1 MFTAT
6 QAARAAAWTAPRT
19 HRSSS
24 RDAVRASARVCHASA
39 PSSRPSA
46 RSFRW
51 ERRHDGFAPD
61 APAIGRG
68 DAVVARAGPGGAGPG
83 GDLYALLNV
92 PPTATKTEIKAAYKK
107 AALKFHPDVNKAPD
121 AAERFNEVKQAYQTL
136 SDEDSRRRYD
146 ALRGGGFGGFGG
158 FGNTEN
164 KGRSRETSRERS
176 PGGARRRS
184 SSSSRGTREEDEP
197 FYGFSD
203 FWSDMEKEFAEFE
216 KKRPDLGRP
225 RTLWEELEA
234 LGEELVDFLEE
245 SAPEATTT
253 STDPDPFGA
262 ERRTTSSSSSGS
274 ARRKDGTASASYASS
289 SSRTA
294 SSSASSATARSKA
307 PPPKRES
314 VDEMLEKLKRDM
326 GMK

>member
-1 MFTAT
+1 
-6 QAARAAAWTAPRT
+6 
-19 HRSSS
+19 
-24 RDAVRASARVCHASA
+24 
-39 PSSRPSA
+39 
-46 RSFRW
+46 
-51 ERRHDGFAPD
+51 
-61 APAIGRG
+61 
-68 DAVVARAGPGGAGPG
+68 VVARAGPGGAGG

-92 PPTATKTEIKAAYKK
+92 PSTATKKEIKAAYKK

-136 SDEDSRRRYD
+136 ADEDSRRRYD
-146 ALRGGGFGGFGG
+146 ALRNGGFGGWK
-158 FGNTEN
+158 GNA
-164 KGRSRETSRERS
+164 SRRDT
-176 PGGARRRS
+176 
-184 SSSSRGTREEDEP
+184 SSSRSSRASRPSSSAAGGEAFGARTEDEP

-253 STDPDPFGA
+253 STDPFGA

>member
-1 MFTAT
+1 MFAAT
-6 QAARAAAWTAPRT
+6 QGARAAAWTAPRT
-19 HRSSS
+19 LPSSS
-24 RDAVRASARVCHASA
+24 RDAGANARVHASA
-39 PSSRPSA
+39 SARPSA
-46 RSFRW
+46 RSLRP
-51 ERRHDGFAPD
+51 RRGAGFVPA
-61 APAIGRG
+61 APAGRG
-68 DAVVARAGPGGAGPG
+68 AVVARAGPGGAGG

-92 PPTATKTEIKAAYKK
+92 PPTATKKEIKAAYKK

-136 SDEDSRRRYD
+136 ADEDSRRRYD
-146 ALRGGGFGGFGG
+146 ALRNGGFGGWK
-158 FGNTEN
+158 GNT
-164 KGRSRETSRERS
+164 SRRDT
-176 PGGARRRS
+176 
-184 SSSSRGTREEDEP
+184 SSSRSSRASRPSSSAAGGEAFGARTEDEP

-203 FWSDMEKEFAEFE
+203 FWSDMEKEFEAFE
-216 KKRPDLGRP
+216 KKRPDPGRP

-253 STDPDPFGA
+253 STDPFGA

>member
-1 MFTAT
+1 MFAAT
-6 QAARAAAWTAPRT
+6 RGARAAAWTAPRT
-19 HRSSS
+19 LPSSS
-24 RDAVRASARVCHASA
+24 RDAGANARVHASA
-39 PSSRPSA
+39 SARPSA
-46 RSFRW
+46 RSLRP
-51 ERRHDGFAPD
+51 RRGAGFVRAT
-61 APAIGRG
+61 PAGRG
-68 DAVVARAGPGGAGPG
+68 AVVARAGPGGAGG

-92 PPTATKTEIKAAYKK
+92 PPTATKKEIKAAYKK

-146 ALRGGGFGGFGG
+146 ALRGGGIPFGG
-158 FGNTEN
+158 FGNRE
-164 KGRSRETSRERS
+164 RRETSSSRS
-176 PGGARRRS
+176 SGARRPS
-184 SSSSRGTREEDEP
+184 SSAAGGSRGARTEDEP

-216 KKRPDLGRP
+216 KRRPDLGRP

-245 SAPEATTT
+245 SAPETTRT
-253 STDPDPFGA
+253 STDPFGT
-262 ERRTTSSSSSGS
+262 ETRTTSSSSSGS
-274 ARRKDGTASASYASS
+274 ARRKDGTASASYTSS
-289 SSRTA
+289 SSRTTSSS
-294 SSSASSATARSKA
+294 SSSASARSRA

>member
-1 MFTAT
+1 MLVAT
-6 QAARAAAWTAPRT
+6 RCARAAAWTAPRT
-19 HRSSS
+19 LPSSS
-24 RDAVRASARVCHASA
+24 RGARASCPCAS
-39 PSSRPSA
+39 PGSRRPSA
-46 RSFRW
+46 RSLRP
-51 ERRHDGFAPD
+51 RRGDGFAPD
-61 APAIGRG
+61 APPGRG
-68 DAVVARAGPGGAGPG
+68 AAVVARAGPGGAGG

-92 PPTATKTEIKAAYKK
+92 PSTATMKEIKAAYKK
-107 AALKFHPDVNKAPD
+107 AALKFHPDVNTAPD

-146 ALRGGGFGGFGG
+146 ALRGGGIPFGG
-158 FGNTEN
+158 FGNRE
-164 KGRSRETSRERS
+164 RRETSSSRS
-176 PGGARRRS
+176 SGARRPS
-184 SSSSRGTREEDEP
+184 SSAAGGSRGARTEDEP

-216 KKRPDLGRP
+216 KRRPDLGRP

-245 SAPEATTT
+245 SAPETTRT
-253 STDPDPFGA
+253 STDPFGT
-262 ERRTTSSSSSGS
+262 ETRTTSSSSSGS
-274 ARRKDGTASASYASS
+274 ARRKDGKASASYTSS
-289 SSRTA
+289 SSRTTSSS
-294 SSSASSATARSKA
+294 SSSASARSRA

>member
-1 MFTAT
+1 M
-6 QAARAAAWTAPRT
+6 
-19 HRSSS
+19 
-24 RDAVRASARVCHASA
+24 
-39 PSSRPSA
+39 
-46 RSFRW
+46 
-51 ERRHDGFAPD
+51 
-61 APAIGRG
+61 
-68 DAVVARAGPGGAGPG
+68 VARAGPGGAGG

-92 PPTATKTEIKAAYKK
+92 PSTATKKEIKAAYKK

-146 ALRGGGFGGFGG
+146 ALRGGGIPFGG
-158 FGNTEN
+158 FGNRE
-164 KGRSRETSRERS
+164 RRETSSSRS
-176 PGGARRRS
+176 SGTRRPS
-184 SSSSRGTREEDEP
+184 SSSAGGSRGARTEDEP

-216 KKRPDLGRP
+216 KRRPDLGRP

-245 SAPEATTT
+245 SAPETTRT
-253 STDPDPFGA
+253 STDPFGT
-262 ERRTTSSSSSGS
+262 ETRTTSSSSSGS
-274 ARRKDGTASASYASS
+274 ARRKDGTASASYTSS
-289 SSRTA
+289 SSRTTSSSSSA
-294 SSSASSATARSKA
+294 SSSASSASARSRA

>member
-1 MFTAT
+1 MLVAT
-6 QAARAAAWTAPRT
+6 RGARAAAWTAPRT
-19 HRSSS
+19 LPSSS
-24 RDAVRASARVCHASA
+24 RGARASCPRAS
-39 PSSRPSA
+39 PGSRRPSA
-46 RSFRW
+46 RSLRP
-51 ERRHDGFAPD
+51 RRGGGFAPA
-61 APAIGRG
+61 APPGRG
-68 DAVVARAGPGGAGPG
+68 VAVVARAGPGGAGG

-92 PPTATKTEIKAAYKK
+92 PSTATKKEIKAAYKK

-203 FWSDMEKEFAEFE
+203 FWSDMEKEFEAFE
-216 KKRPDLGRP
+216 KKRPDPGRP

-245 SAPEATTT
+245 SAPETTRT
-253 STDPDPFGA
+253 SRDPFGT
-262 ERRTTSSSSSGS
+262 ETRTTSSSSSGS

>member
-1 MFTAT
+1 MFAAT

-19 HRSSS
+19 LPSSS
-24 RDAVRASARVCHASA
+24 RDAGANARVHASA
-39 PSSRPSA
+39 SARPSA
-46 RSFRW
+46 RSLRP
-51 ERRHDGFAPD
+51 RRGAGFVPA
-61 APAIGRG
+61 APAGRG
-68 DAVVARAGPGGAGPG
+68 AVVARAGPGGAGG

-92 PPTATKTEIKAAYKK
+92 PPTATKKEIKAAYKK

-146 ALRGGGFGGFGG
+146 ALRNGGGFGG
-158 FGNTEN
+158 
-164 KGRSRETSRERS
+164 S
-176 PGGARRRS
+176 RS
-184 SSSSRGTREEDEP
+184 SSRTSSTPRSSAGARSSRPSSSSPDDEP

-203 FWSDMEKEFAEFE
+203 FWSDMEKEFEAFE
-216 KKRPDLGRP
+216 KKRPDPARP

-234 LGEELVDFLEE
+234 LGEEFVDFLEDETRALDEETRRRAKE
-245 SAPEATTT
+245 SDAASNGRTEAKRT
-253 STDPDPFGA
+253 SAGKDGNVRGA
-262 ERRTTSSSSSGS
+262 SSS
-274 ARRKDGTASASYASS
+274 SYASS
-289 SSRTA
+289 GTGKSSGGA
-294 SSSASSATARSKA
+294 SRA

>member
-1 MFTAT
+1 MFAAT
-6 QAARAAAWTAPRT
+6 QGARAAAWTAPRT
-19 HRSSS
+19 LPSSS
-24 RDAVRASARVCHASA
+24 RDAGANARVHASASAR
-39 PSSRPSA
+39 PSPRALGGRPGA
-46 RSFRW
+46 
-51 ERRHDGFAPD
+51 GFVRAT
-61 APAIGRG
+61 PAGRG
-68 DAVVARAGPGGAGPG
+68 AVVARAGPGGAGG

-92 PPTATKTEIKAAYKK
+92 PPTATKKEIGARTESRAQV
-107 AALKFHPDVNKAPD
+107 PRVNKAPD
-121 AAERFNEVKQAYQTL
+121 AAERFSEVKQAYQTL

-164 KGRSRETSRERS
+164 KGRSRETSPGRS

-184 SSSSRGTREEDEP
+184 SSSSSRGAREEDEP

-203 FWSDMEKEFAEFE
+203 FWSDMEKEFEAFE
-216 KKRPDLGRP
+216 KKRPDPGRP

-253 STDPDPFGA
+253 STDPFGA

>member
-1 MFTAT
+1 MFAAT
-6 QAARAAAWTAPRT
+6 QGTRAAAWTAVP
-19 HRSSS
+19 SSS
-24 RDAVRASARVCHASA
+24 RDAAPEANKACVHASA
-39 PSSRPSA
+39 SARPSA
-46 RSFRW
+46 RSPRS
-51 ERRHDGFAPD
+51 RRGDGCAPD
-61 APAIGRG
+61 APTRRST
-68 DAVVARAGPGGAGPG
+68 VVARAGPGGAGG

-92 PPTATKTEIKAAYKK
+92 PSTATKKEIKAAYKK
-107 AALKFHPDVNKAPD
+107 AALKCHPDVNSAPD

-146 ALRGGGFGGFGG
+146 ALRGGGFGGFGTNG
-158 FGNTEN
+158 
-164 KGRSRETSRERS
+164 RERRTS
-176 PGGARRRS
+176 SDRRRASDARRASSSSGSSGSRGARRAV
-184 SSSSRGTREEDEP
+184 EDEP

-203 FWSDMEKEFAEFE
+203 FWSDMEKEFESFE
-216 KKRPDLGRP
+216 KRRPDLGRP

-253 STDPDPFGA
+253 NASTDPFGT
-262 ERRTTSSSSSGS
+262 ETRTTSSSSSGS
-274 ARRKDGTASASYASS
+274 ARRKDKTASASYAAS
-289 SSRTA
+289 SSRTT
-294 SSSASSATARSKA
+294 SSSASAGSASSASARARA

>member
-1 MFTAT
+1 MLVAT
-6 QAARAAAWTAPRT
+6 RGARAAAWTAPRT
-19 HRSSS
+19 LPSSS
-24 RDAVRASARVCHASA
+24 RGARASCPCAS
-39 PSSRPSA
+39 PGSRRPSA
-46 RSFRW
+46 RSLRP
-51 ERRHDGFAPD
+51 RRGDGFAPD
-61 APAIGRG
+61 APPGRG
-68 DAVVARAGPGGAGPG
+68 AAVVARAGPGGAGG

-92 PPTATKTEIKAAYKK
+92 PSTATKKEIKAAYKK

-203 FWSDMEKEFAEFE
+203 FWSDMEKEFEAFE
-216 KKRPDLGRP
+216 KKRPDPGRP

-253 STDPDPFGA
+253 STDPFGA

>member
-1 MFTAT
+1 MLVAT
-6 QAARAAAWTAPRT
+6 RGARAAAWTAPRT
-19 HRSSS
+19 LPSSS
-24 RDAVRASARVCHASA
+24 RGARASCPCAS
-39 PSSRPSA
+39 PGSRRPSA
-46 RSFRW
+46 RSLRP
-51 ERRHDGFAPD
+51 RRGAGFVRAT
-61 APAIGRG
+61 PAGRG
-68 DAVVARAGPGGAGPG
+68 AVVARAGPGGAGG

-92 PPTATKTEIKAAYKK
+92 PPTATKKEIKAAYKK

-164 KGRSRETSRERS
+164 KGRSRETSPGRS

-184 SSSSRGTREEDEP
+184 SSSSSRGAREEDEP

-203 FWSDMEKEFAEFE
+203 FWSDMEKEFEAFE
-216 KKRPDLGRP
+216 KKRPDPGRP

-253 STDPDPFGA
+253 STDPFGA

>member
-1 MFTAT
+1 MFAAT
-6 QAARAAAWTAPRT
+6 QGARAAAWTAPRT
-19 HRSSS
+19 LPSSS
-24 RDAVRASARVCHASA
+24 RDAGANARLHASA
-39 PSSRPSA
+39 SARPSA
-46 RSFRW
+46 RSLRPH
-51 ERRHDGFAPD
+51 RGAGFVPA
-61 APAIGRG
+61 APAGRG
-68 DAVVARAGPGGAGPG
+68 AVVARAGPGGAGG

-92 PPTATKTEIKAAYKK
+92 PPTATKKEIKAAYKK

-146 ALRGGGFGGFGG
+146 TLRGGGFGGFGG

-203 FWSDMEKEFAEFE
+203 FWSDMEKEFEAFE
-216 KKRPDLGRP
+216 KKRPDPGRP

-253 STDPDPFGA
+253 STDPFGA

-289 SSRTA
+289 ASRTA

>member
-1 MFTAT
+1 M
-6 QAARAAAWTAPRT
+6 
-19 HRSSS
+19 
-24 RDAVRASARVCHASA
+24 
-39 PSSRPSA
+39 
-46 RSFRW
+46 
-51 ERRHDGFAPD
+51 
-61 APAIGRG
+61 G
-68 DAVVARAGPGGAGPG
+68 D

-92 PPTATKTEIKAAYKK
+92 PSTATKKEIKAAYKK

-203 FWSDMEKEFAEFE
+203 FWSDMEKEFEAFE
-216 KKRPDLGRP
+216 KKRPDPGRP

-253 STDPDPFGA
+253 STDPFGA

>member
-6 QAARAAAWTAPRT
+6 QAACAAAWTAPRT

-51 ERRHDGFAPD
+51 ERRHDGFAPH
-61 APAIGRG
+61 APAGGRG

-164 KGRSRETSRERS
+164 KGRSRETSRGRE

-184 SSSSRGTREEDEP
+184 SSSSSRGAREEDEP

-203 FWSDMEKEFAEFE
+203 FWSDMEKEFEAFE
-216 KKRPDLGRP
+216 KKRPDPGRP

-234 LGEELVDFLEE
+234 LGEEMVDFLEE

-253 STDPDPFGA
+253 STDPFGA

>member
-1 MFTAT
+1 MLVAT
-6 QAARAAAWTAPRT
+6 RGARAAAWTAPRT
-19 HRSSS
+19 LPSSS
-24 RDAVRASARVCHASA
+24 RGARASCPCAS
-39 PSSRPSA
+39 PGSRRPSA
-46 RSFRW
+46 RSLRP
-51 ERRHDGFAPD
+51 RRGDGFAPD
-61 APAIGRG
+61 APPGRG
-68 DAVVARAGPGGAGPG
+68 AAVVARAGPGGAGG

-92 PPTATKTEIKAAYKK
+92 PSTATKKEIKAAYKK

-146 ALRGGGFGGFGG
+146 ALRGGGIPFGG
-158 FGNTEN
+158 FGNRE
-164 KGRSRETSRERS
+164 RRETSSSRS
-176 PGGARRRS
+176 SGARRPS
-184 SSSSRGTREEDEP
+184 SSAAGGSRGARTEDEP

-216 KKRPDLGRP
+216 KRRPDLGRP

-245 SAPEATTT
+245 SAPETTRT
-253 STDPDPFGA
+253 STDPFGT
-262 ERRTTSSSSSGS
+262 ETRTTSSSSSGS
-274 ARRKDGTASASYASS
+274 ARRKDGTASASYTSS
-289 SSRTA
+289 SSRTTSSS
-294 SSSASSATARSKA
+294 SSSASARSRA